1 MGATKWIAGVLG
13 FMTMGPLGGL
23 AAFALGYAF
32 EKFNQADGDAR
43 ATTAAGRAEGQ
54 RNSFM
59 FSMLVLASY
68 VIKADG
74 RVMHSEMETVRRFLR
89 DNFGPAA
96 QTQGEQ
102 ILLRLFEQR
111 KQMDARDPDAFR
123 RTIRECA
130 GQMSDNLSQE
140 ARLQLIEFLIEIAR
154 ADGTVSPDEVA
165 ALHEVAVYL
174 RIQVS
179 EVDSM
184 LNLGGQGGLD
194 DDYRVLEVSP
204 TATDD
209 EVRAAYRRLALKHH
223 PDKVAALGEDIRR
236 AAEEKFQDINNA
248 KERIYKARGMR

>member
-184 LNLGGQGGLD
+184 LNLGGH
-194 DDYRVLEVSP
+194 
-204 TATDD
+204 TD
-209 EVRAAYRRLALKHH
+209 
-223 PDKVAALGEDIRR
+223 
-236 AAEEKFQDINNA
+236 F
-248 KERIYKARGMR
+248 